1 MTKIQ
6 VTPVFEKNWDANTRI
21 IVNQGGARAS
31 KTYSIAQKYIIKLL
45 QETGKT
51 LSIVRKTTPALRIS
65 VMRDF
70 LEILVNM
77 DLYDSSN
84 HNKTDKTYTLNGNL
98 VEFFGMD
105 DPQKKR
111 GAKRDYL
118 WLNEA
123 NELTLE
129 DWRQLSI
136 RTTGEITLDYNP
148 SDEFHWIYDEVM
160 TRDDCTFIQSTY
172 KDNPFLPQTLIE
184 EIEKYRELDPA
195 YYRVFGLGERGASQ
209 STIYNHW
216 KECEVL
222 PEAYDNICYGIDW
235 GFNHPTAVVEVRE
248 KEGEFYVKQ
257 LLYQSGLN
265 SYSIIDKLEE
275 LGISKTARIIAD
287 SAEPDKINDVYRA
300 GFRGVLPT
308 VKGKN
313 SVARGI
319 KAIKGHPLYI
329 TSDSVDGIKEIRFY
343 RYMEDKNGNILEDPI
358 KVKDD
363 FCDAMRYA
371 IDYMVESKV
380 SYAKIYSNKPAGF

>member
-1 MTKIQ
+1 MKIQ
-6 VTPVFEKNWDANTRI
+6 VTPVFERNWDANTRI

-77 DLYDSSN
+77 ELYDSSN

-136 RTTGEITLDYNP
+136 RTTGEITLDRRLAT
-148 SDEFHWIYDEVM
+148 D
-160 TRDDCTFIQSTY
+160 
-172 KDNPFLPQTLIE
+172 
-184 EIEKYRELDPA
+184 
-195 YYRVFGLGERGASQ
+195 
-209 STIYNHW
+209 
-216 KECEVL
+216 
-222 PEAYDNICYGIDW
+222 
-235 GFNHPTAVVEVRE
+235 
-248 KEGEFYVKQ
+248 
-257 LLYQSGLN
+257 
-265 SYSIIDKLEE
+265 
-275 LGISKTARIIAD
+275 
-287 SAEPDKINDVYRA
+287 
-300 GFRGVLPT
+300 
-308 VKGKN
+308 
-313 SVARGI
+313 
-319 KAIKGHPLYI
+319 
-329 TSDSVDGIKEIRFY
+329 IR
-343 RYMEDKNGNILEDPI
+343 RS
-358 KVKDD
+358 
-363 FCDAMRYA
+363 RQR
-371 IDYMVESKV
+371 
-380 SYAKIYSNKPAGF
+380 